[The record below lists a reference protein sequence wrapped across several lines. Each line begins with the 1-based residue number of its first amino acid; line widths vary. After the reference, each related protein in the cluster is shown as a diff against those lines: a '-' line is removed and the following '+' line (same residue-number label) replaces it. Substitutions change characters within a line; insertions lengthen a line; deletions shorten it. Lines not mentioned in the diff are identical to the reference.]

1 MEVRSFLERVKY
13 ISRFISLLDPC
24 ANLYSNCLRKILLI
38 SGPRVTLSIR
48 SRLDLM
54 NTPVLVLPSQG
65 PPFGMR
71 NQYVNSMAQ
80 FETSGFRD

>member
-1 MEVRSFLERVKY
+1 
-13 ISRFISLLDPC
+13 
-24 ANLYSNCLRKILLI
+24 
-38 SGPRVTLSIR
+38 
-48 SRLDLM
+48 M

-80 FETSGFRD
+80 FETSGFRDWTANEYLKYLKAVASNQSKRAFILACIWKSWKAFI